1 MDGQIALMLAILMG
15 TALLFAFERVPADV
29 LAIGLL
35 VTLILTGLL
44 TMEEAFAGF
53 GSPTLLLLL
62 GLFILTAALSRT
74 GVVDMVG
81 GRIVRRTGDSQGH
94 LLLII
99 MVTAGGMSSVL
110 SNTAATA
117 FFLPVVL
124 GLARR
129 TSASASRLLLP
140 LAFATILASSVTLV
154 STSTNVVVSGLMT
167 RYGLERMGVFELTPV
182 GLPILIVGLAYMYFI
197 GQHLIPQRDSGLI
210 DLEELSKPPYV
221 TEAVVMPESP
231 LVGRTLEEAGLG
243 RDLDLRVIRIVRNKT
258 RYLEPQATTRLEMDD
273 VLLIE
278 GTRDELLKVKDI
290 VGIEL
295 KADAKFAIPESEAAA
310 LEGTNVSGVS
320 RDLVELLIQPGSA
333 LIGRTLRGTQF
344 RERFGVQVLAIN
356 RHGATLRRKLSQTRL
371 KVGDMLLVE
380 GCTDALANLDM
391 AQTFRM
397 IGTIKSER
405 PNWRRAPI
413 AIAIFVGALL
423 TAAVGLLELPIAVL
437 TGTVLVFVTRCL
449 TPEEAYNEVRWNA
462 LILIGSMLALG
473 VAMEKTGTAAYLAGL
488 IVDWAGDSNPVW
500 LLTGFFGLTV
510 LLTQPMSNQAAAV
523 VVLPIALQT
532 AVQLGLNPRT
542 FAMTIALA
550 ASCSYLTPLEPAC
563 LIVYGPGGYRF
574 SDFLKVGSPLTLLIY
589 GLTIL
594 LAPMLWPLSEG

>member
-310 LEGTNVSGVS
+310 LEGTNDSGVS